1 MDERN
6 KKVKLSAQV
15 EETLR
20 NRILNLEYPHHY
32 ILVEEALCNEFSVS
46 RSPVREALRMLE
58 ASGMIHR
65 MKNRSY
71 VVKQISQTGV
81 KELYEV
87 RLALE
92 KYVVEKLCHQE
103 DSDEL
108 VQLLI
113 YWQNFDTESGQDL
126 STIDRHFHETLAEIY
141 GNKTILDELRQIND
155 RLRVFREVDFAKS
168 NRVQSTKE
176 QHLELLKAIHSGDV
190 VNALK
195 YIEININEGLDNAI
209 EALKQAILRAYER

>member
-1 MDERN
+1 MDKSN
-6 KKVKLSAQV
+6 KKVKLSVQV

-20 NRILNLEYPHHY
+20 NRILNLEYPHNY
-32 ILVEEALCNEFSVS
+32 VLVEEALCSEFNVS
-46 RSPVREALRMLE
+46 RSPVREALRILE
-58 ASGMIHR
+58 ASGMIYK

-81 KELYEV
+81 KELYEL

-92 KYVVEKLCHQE
+92 KYVVEKLCHKE
-103 DSDEL
+103 DRDEL
-108 VQLLI
+108 VQLLV
-113 YWQNFDTESGQDL
+113 YWQNFDTHNEHDL
-126 STIDRHFHETLAEIY
+126 STIDRHFHESLAEIY
-141 GNKTILDELRQIND
+141 GNKTILDELKQINE

-168 NRVQSTKE
+168 NRVDSTKE

-190 VNALK
+190 QNALK